1 MISIRYELDRKQ
13 LRSVEKDLRKLESRM
28 PKVLARTADKTAT
41 SARVLLVKEIQGT
54 YTIKSGAAKK
64 GMEIRKASGKDPT
77 AVIRVQG
84 KRQPSIDFR
93 HSKGG
98 SGGVK
103 LQVRKDDP
111 SEAIKPVEDRKAFI
125 AQMANGHKGIFQR
138 QADEFMGKKSPRLSK
153 PRVRPRTK
161 HTEKIKEHISISPVG
176 MARDVYRGSGG
187 VSGGLE
193 PKIED
198 LFQKYF
204 GQQVMLILGKKKGGG
219 A

>member
-13 LRSVEKDLRKLESRM
+13 LRSVEKDLRKLEARM

-41 SARVLLVKEIQGT
+41 SARMLLVKGMQET
-54 YTIKSGAAKK
+54 YTIKSGGAKK
-64 GMEIRKASGKDPT
+64 GMAMRKASGKEPT
-77 AVIRVQG
+77 AVIEISG
-84 KRQPSIDFR
+84 DPQPSIRFR

-111 SEAIKPVEDRKAFI
+111 FEAIKPVEDRKAFI

-138 QADEFMGKKSPRLSK
+138 QADEFMEKSPRLSK
-153 PRVRPRTK
+153 PRVRPMTK
-161 HTEKIKEHISISPVG
+161 HTEKIKERTSISPVG